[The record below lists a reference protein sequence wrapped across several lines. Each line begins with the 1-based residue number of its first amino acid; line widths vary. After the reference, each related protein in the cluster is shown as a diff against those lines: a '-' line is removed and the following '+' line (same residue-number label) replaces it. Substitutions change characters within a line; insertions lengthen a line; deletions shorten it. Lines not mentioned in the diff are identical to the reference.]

1 MEETKPVVREIFGVK
16 SRDESTILAFSD
28 FWCKVE
34 SSWFFN
40 PVVLQV
46 CRVVDRDIHGRIL
59 R

>member
-16 SRDESTILAFSD
+16 SRDESTIIAFSD
-28 FWCKVE
+28 FWCNVE

-46 CRVVDRDIHGRIL
+46 CRVVDRDNHGRI
-59 R
+59 